1 MSEFNFS
8 AIEKKWQSYWTEKE
22 IVKCNLES
30 DKPKFYNL
38 CMYPY
43 PSGDLHMGHIRN
55 YTIGDVI
62 TRYKLLKGFN
72 VLSPMGWDS
81 FGLPAENAAIKTGIH
96 PRKFTEERIENMKD
110 QIIRLGSLYDWD
122 REVAAHSEDYYRWTQ
137 YLFIKLFE
145 NNLAY
150 KSDAPVNW
158 CESCKT
164 VLANEQVIEGNC
176 ERCDSVVSQKNLNQW
191 FLKISQYSEELLQGL
206 DEIGDWPENVKLMQ
220 KNWIGKSEG
229 AQFNIKFA
237 EHDLSFEVFTTRAD
251 TLFGMTFAVISPE
264 HELIDEIQK
273 LSKNKDEI
281 KEYIKKA
288 KSKSEF
294 ERMSIT
300 KEKTGIDTY
309 LKVINPINNEEVPLW
324 IADYVLINY
333 GTGAIMA
340 VPAHDQRD
348 YDFAKKYNLEIRQ
361 VIQNPETM
369 IGVDQEAYTEEGEL
383 INSKE
388 FDGIK
393 SHSEGNKK
401 VIEYLKSNKLG
412 SSKTTYRLRDW
423 LISRQRYWGCPIPLI
438 NCKDCGLV
446 PESFENLPVIL
457 PNIENYLNNEGS
469 PLAQS
474 QEFVNTVCPK
484 CGKNGIRETDTMDTF
499 VDSSWYYLRFL
510 DPKNEKEPF
519 NSENVNT
526 WLPVDQYIGGVEH
539 AILHLLY
546 SRFFVKALRDL
557 NLVKINEPF
566 NNLFSQGMINFG
578 GSKMSKSKG
587 NIVDPEKYYKTHGA
601 DALRLYILFMAPPSD
616 GVDWNDGGI
625 EGTKR
630 FLNKLWENLHVII
643 ELESN
648 EQKFTEFDDLIE
660 RKINQAID
668 SISNHLEKFEFNT
681 AVSDLMKL
689 NNELTNYLKEVNEIP
704 LKLKDLIIFNFTLL
718 VYPLAPHFAAEVF
731 NKYFDK
737 EITDQIWPKSNKDK
751 ISNPTYELVIQING
765 KKKHAIELNTGSSQE
780 EVEKICIE
788 KFDINT
794 KEAKK
799 VIFLEDKLINIVI

>member
-1 MSEFNFS
+1 
-8 AIEKKWQSYWTEKE
+8 
-22 IVKCNLES
+22 
-30 DKPKFYNL
+30 
-38 CMYPY
+38 
-43 PSGDLHMGHIRN
+43 MGHIRN

-660 RKINQAID
+660 RKINQTID

-681 AVSDLMKL
+681 VVSDLMKL

-704 LKLKDLIIFNFTLL
+704 LKLKELIISNLTLL
-718 VYPLAPHFAAEVF
+718 VYPLAPHFGAEVF

-751 ISNPTYELVIQING
+751 LNNPTYELVIQING
-765 KKKHAIELNTGSSQE
+765 KKKHAIELNSGSSQE

>member
-1 MSEFNFS
+1 MNDFDFQQ
-8 AIEKKWQSYWTEKE
+8 IEKKWQDYWS
-22 IVKCNLES
+22 ES
-30 DKPKFYNL
+30 NIIECDLDSEKPKFYNL

-43 PSGDLHMGHIRN
+43 PSGDLHMGHVRN

-62 TRYKLLKGFN
+62 TRYKLLNGFN

-96 PRKFTEERIENMKD
+96 PREFTEERIENMKD

-122 REVAAHSEDYYRWTQ
+122 RELAAHSEDYYKWTQ
-137 YLFIKLFE
+137 FLFIKLFE
-145 NNLAY
+145 SGLAY
-150 KSDAPVNW
+150 KKDAPVNW
-158 CESCKT
+158 CDSCTT
-164 VLANEQVIEGNC
+164 VLANEQVIDGNC
-176 ERCDSVVSQKNLNQW
+176 ERCDTEVSPKNLNQW
-191 FLKISQYSEELLQGL
+191 FLKISNYSDEILSGL
-206 DEIGDWPENVKLMQ
+206 EKIGDWPENVKTMQ

-229 AQFNIKFA
+229 AQFQLNVSNSDI
-237 EHDLSFEVFTTRAD
+237 SFEVFTTRPD

-264 HELIDEIQK
+264 HELMEKIIEI
-273 LSKNKDEI
+273 SDNKTEI
-281 KEYIKKA
+281 KEYIEKA

-294 ERMSIT
+294 ERMSIS
-300 KEKTGIDTY
+300 KEKTGVDTH
-309 LKVINPINNEEVPLW
+309 LKVINPMTKEEVPLW

-348 YDFAKKYNLEIRQ
+348 YDFAKKYNIEIRQ
-361 VIQNPETM
+361 VIMNKESQKNVET
-369 IGVDQEAYTEEGEL
+369 EAYIEEGVL
-383 INSKE
+383 INSGE
-388 FDGIK
+388 FNNLN
-393 SHSEGNKK
+393 SHTEASQKIIQHLEKNKMGDK
-401 VIEYLKSNKLG
+401 
-412 SSKTTYRLRDW
+412 KTTFRLRDW

-643 ELESN
+643 E
-648 EQKFTEFDDLIE
+648 
-660 RKINQAID
+660 
-668 SISNHLEKFEFNT
+668 
-681 AVSDLMKL
+681 
-689 NNELTNYLKEVNEIP
+689 
-704 LKLKDLIIFNFTLL
+704 
-718 VYPLAPHFAAEVF
+718 
-731 NKYFDK
+731 
-737 EITDQIWPKSNKDK
+737 
-751 ISNPTYELVIQING
+751 
-765 KKKHAIELNTGSSQE
+765 
-780 EVEKICIE
+780 
-788 KFDINT
+788 
-794 KEAKK
+794 
-799 VIFLEDKLINIVI
+799 

>member
-1 MSEFNFS
+1 
-8 AIEKKWQSYWTEKE
+8 
-22 IVKCNLES
+22 
-30 DKPKFYNL
+30 
-38 CMYPY
+38 
-43 PSGDLHMGHIRN
+43 
-55 YTIGDVI
+55 
-62 TRYKLLKGFN
+62 
-72 VLSPMGWDS
+72 
-81 FGLPAENAAIKTGIH
+81 
-96 PRKFTEERIENMKD
+96 
-110 QIIRLGSLYDWD
+110 
-122 REVAAHSEDYYRWTQ
+122 
-137 YLFIKLFE
+137 
-145 NNLAY
+145 
-150 KSDAPVNW
+150 
-158 CESCKT
+158 
-164 VLANEQVIEGNC
+164 
-176 ERCDSVVSQKNLNQW
+176 
-191 FLKISQYSEELLQGL
+191 
-206 DEIGDWPENVKLMQ
+206 
-220 KNWIGKSEG
+220 
-229 AQFNIKFA
+229 
-237 EHDLSFEVFTTRAD
+237 
-251 TLFGMTFAVISPE
+251 
-264 HELIDEIQK
+264 
-273 LSKNKDEI
+273 
-281 KEYIKKA
+281 
-288 KSKSEF
+288 
-294 ERMSIT
+294 
-300 KEKTGIDTY
+300 
-309 LKVINPINNEEVPLW
+309 
-324 IADYVLINY
+324 
-333 GTGAIMA
+333 
-340 VPAHDQRD
+340 
-348 YDFAKKYNLEIRQ
+348 
-361 VIQNPETM
+361 
-369 IGVDQEAYTEEGEL
+369 
-383 INSKE
+383 
-388 FDGIK
+388 
-393 SHSEGNKK
+393 
-401 VIEYLKSNKLG
+401 
-412 SSKTTYRLRDW
+412 
-423 LISRQRYWGCPIPLI
+423 
-438 NCKDCGLV
+438 
-446 PESFENLPVIL
+446 
-457 PNIENYLNNEGS
+457 
-469 PLAQS
+469 
-474 QEFVNTVCPK
+474 
-484 CGKNGIRETDTMDTF
+484 MDTF

-660 RKINQAID
+660 RKINQTID

-681 AVSDLMKL
+681 VVSDLMKL

-704 LKLKDLIIFNFTLL
+704 LKLKELIISNLTLL

-751 ISNPTYELVIQING
+751 LNNPTYELVIQING
-765 KKKHAIELNTGSSQE
+765 KKKHAIELNSGSSQE

>member
-660 RKINQAID
+660 RKINQTID

-681 AVSDLMKL
+681 VVSDLMKL

-704 LKLKDLIIFNFTLL
+704 LKLKELIISNLTLL

-751 ISNPTYELVIQING
+751 LNNPTYELVIQING
-765 KKKHAIELNTGSSQE
+765 KKKHAIELNSGSSQE

>member
-62 TRYKLLKGFN
+62 TRYKLLNGFN

-648 EQKFTEFDDLIE
+648 DQKFNEFDDLIE

-765 KKKHAIELNTGSSQE
+765 KKKHAIELNSGSSQE

>member
-660 RKINQAID
+660 RKINQTID

-681 AVSDLMKL
+681 VVSDLMKL

-704 LKLKDLIIFNFTLL
+704 LKLKELIISNLTLL
-718 VYPLAPHFAAEVF
+718 VYPLAPHFGAEVF

-751 ISNPTYELVIQING
+751 LNNPTYELVIQING
-765 KKKHAIELNTGSSQE
+765 KKKHAIELNSGSSQE

>member
-557 NLVKINEPF
+557 NLVKVNEPF

-630 FLNKLWENLHVII
+630 FLNKLWENLHGII

-660 RKINQAID
+660 RKINQTID

-681 AVSDLMKL
+681 VVSDLMKL

-704 LKLKDLIIFNFTLL
+704 LKLKELIISNLTLL

-751 ISNPTYELVIQING
+751 LNNPTYELVIQING

>member
-681 AVSDLMKL
+681 VVSDLMKL

-704 LKLKDLIIFNFTLL
+704 LKLKELIISNLTLL
-718 VYPLAPHFAAEVF
+718 VYPLAPHFGAEVF

-751 ISNPTYELVIQING
+751 LNNPTYELVIQING

-799 VIFLEDKLINIVI
+799 IIFLEDKLINIVI

>member
-191 FLKISQYSEELLQGL
+191 FIKISQYSEELLQGL

-587 NIVDPEKYYKTHGA
+587 NIVDPEKYYKTLGA

-660 RKINQAID
+660 RKINQTID

-681 AVSDLMKL
+681 VVSDLMKL

-704 LKLKDLIIFNFTLL
+704 LKLKELIISNLTLL

-751 ISNPTYELVIQING
+751 LNNPTYELVIQING
-765 KKKHAIELNTGSSQE
+765 KKKHAIELNSGSSQE

>member
-62 TRYKLLKGFN
+62 TRYKLLNGFN

-660 RKINQAID
+660 RKINQTID

-681 AVSDLMKL
+681 VVSDLMKL

-704 LKLKDLIIFNFTLL
+704 LKLKELIISNLTLL
-718 VYPLAPHFAAEVF
+718 VYPLAPHFGAEVF

-751 ISNPTYELVIQING
+751 INNPTYELVIQING